1 LQSAIQIP
9 TDYTER
15 IRRQLNNCLIE
26 TNLPHANKSQE
37 KVRDRYDLGDRLA
50 LITTDRQSAFDRVL
64 ASVPFKG
71 QVLNLTSAWWFEQT
85 RHIVPNHIVSIPD
98 PNVTV
103 AKKCEVFPI
112 EFVMRGYITGT
123 TSTSLW
129 TVYQSG
135 SRNYCGNE
143 LPEGLVKN
151 QKLPENII
159 TPTTKGKEDRPISPG
174 AIVSEHWMTEDDWE
188 QCSRIAKEIFAFGQ
202 AKAAENGLILADT
215 KYEMGKDENGEITLI
230 DEIHTPD
237 SSRYW
242 IVDSYEERTQSGQEP
257 ENVDKEFLRIWFSE
271 NSDPYND
278 EVLPAAPDDL
288 VIELS
293 QRYIFLYEKITGN
306 KFEFPN
312 ADQSVVERLATNLAD
327 I

>member
-1 LQSAIQIP
+1 
-9 TDYTER
+9 
-15 IRRQLNNCLIE
+15 
-26 TNLPHANKSQE
+26 
-37 KVRDRYDLGDRLA
+37 
-50 LITTDRQSAFDRVL
+50 
-64 ASVPFKG
+64 
-71 QVLNLTSAWWFEQT
+71 
-85 RHIVPNHIVSIPD
+85 
-98 PNVTV
+98 
-103 AKKCEVFPI
+103 
-112 EFVMRGYITGT
+112 
-123 TSTSLW
+123 
-129 TVYQSG
+129 
-135 SRNYCGNE
+135 
-143 LPEGLVKN
+143 
-151 QKLPENII
+151 
-159 TPTTKGKEDRPISPG
+159 
-174 AIVSEHWMTEDDWE
+174 
-188 QCSRIAKEIFAFGQ
+188 
-202 AKAAENGLILADT
+202 
-215 KYEMGKDENGEITLI
+215 
-230 DEIHTPD
+230 TPD